1 MAIEI
6 KVLGSKDAVG
16 QLGWSIPCHQ
26 YLALGSNERPALRG
40 KCNAIEDKAH

>member
-6 KVLGSKDAVG
+6 KVLGSKDA
-16 QLGWSIPCHQ
+16 LGSGGPCHQ
-26 YLALGSNERPALRG
+26 YLALGSNQRPALRG